1 MERRHQEA
9 LRRNWVYLM
18 DNLIMDGVLDSMM
31 SKEIFTSTMG
41 EEVSVKRIRKDQVTH
56 FLFTLIRRGPLAF
69 DLFLEALRENS
80 QEFIADQLVDT
91 LNEEK

>member
-9 LRRNWVYLM
+9 LRKNWVFLM

-31 SKEIFTSTMG
+31 SKEIFTSSMG
-41 EEVSVKRIRKDQVTH
+41 EEVSVKQIRKDQVTH
-56 FLFTLIRRGPLAF
+56 FLFTLIRRGPRAF

-80 QEFIADQLVDT
+80 QDFIADQLVNT
-91 LNEEK
+91 LNETN

>member
-41 EEVSVKRIRKDQVTH
+41 EEVSVKQIRKDQVTH
-56 FLFTLIRRGPLAF
+56 FLFTLIRRGPHAF

-80 QEFIADQLVDT
+80 QEFIADQLVET
-91 LNEEK
+91 LNEEN